1 MCNKVALQ
9 NIDKLLDDFSKTKQH
24 SNTEEHNKIGI
35 DNDDTHCEECNSQSL
50 LNDKGIIVLP
60 DILCNAG
67 GVVVSYFEWTQ
78 NLYQRHW
85 EEETVFSELSK
96 VMKTAYKDVKKL
108 VDNKHLNFRQAAF
121 VIGVNRVVSATKLR
135 GYV

>member
-1 MCNKVALQ
+1 MIPAAINNVINQSNANDIKA
-9 NIDKLLDDFSKTKQH
+9 NIILEAANHPITPEGDQ
-24 SNTEEHNKIGI
+24 I
-35 DNDDTHCEECNSQSL
+35 

-108 VDNKHLNFRQAAF
+108 VDNKHLNFREAAF
-121 VIGVNRVVSATKLR
+121 VIGVNRVVSGTKLR